1 MIKKTLG
8 ILLFLGF
15 SIGLLAQVN
24 NYYID
29 FGLNDVTNGNIT
41 ASPDVNGHYWNNMS
55 NNTAGQSITLV
66 DKNNVASTIQPMLVV
81 TFGSN
86 GIQNGGLLS
95 PNAALLNDFA
105 IATATQDY
113 FFLSSSPSSDEMEFS
128 GLDPA
133 KGYVFNFFGT
143 RNSTS
148 TRITT
153 YDLQGQNA
161 YTGNLQTSGTNLG
174 GNGYNGNNSTVL
186 ASDTILPDAN
196 GVITLNISV
205 NTGGFAYLGA
215 MRLDE
220 IDLSTTNLAPIVDA
234 GQGVQL
240 PSGTTSHTLTGTA
253 TDPEGNAMTYSW
265 TQVGGGMTTIVNPNM
280 LSTAV
285 NGLVDGEVY
294 VYQLTVSDGV
304 NSVSDFV
311 TISVGSLLRSFYVD
325 FGPNDVTNGNITAS
339 PDVNGNHWNNV
350 TSASG
355 GVPVT
360 LVDAFNF
367 STNIQ
372 IKVTAPFTANGI
384 QNGGLLAPDPSLLN
398 DFAVATA
405 TQDYF
410 FTVSSGTLRIDG
422 LDPTKAYVF
431 HTFGSRN
438 TASVRETKY
447 VFTGTTQDS
456 TILQTSGPSLG
467 GAGYDGNNSA
477 VAVSAP
483 VRPDA
488 SGRLTID
495 MTATQGT
502 FAYLNVMRIDEVE
515 VVNPTYLVDFGPD
528 DATNGN
534 ATFSPDVNG
543 NYWNNMTQT
552 AANQDTINLVSSTNA
567 SSSAYMTVTQGFLSN
582 GINHGGLLNPQD
594 TLLGDFAIAT
604 ATQDYFFT
612 ANTTGSLE
620 IGGLD
625 TSKSYVFQFFGTR
638 NTGSDRITNYSLNG
652 ANTFSGDLQ
661 TSGTDLGGTGYN
673 GNNSSVIT
681 TDTMHADS
689 NGMITIDVSV
699 TQGGFAYIGLMQM
712 EEITPLL
719 QPAPICPTRDSLLI
733 AVMGSSVADGYGATN
748 SEGYAFQYTQLL
760 SDRYAN
766 GEGENWSVSN
776 ISVGGNNTIL
786 LGNRWD
792 DDLLPL
798 CSRYVIYGLSL
809 GNEGIMSQGQA
820 AFNQFETNM
829 LQLITQARNAGM
841 EPIVVNCYA
850 NGAFD
855 STDYNFTKQ
864 MNLLIHEW
872 DVASINTLGAVD
884 DGTGK
889 WAAGYVADPA
899 HPNTAGHTEMFYTIV
914 PSLFDA
920 LHDGKP
926 QPNMVSN
933 TYISLDK
940 NVNDTQLEF
949 TPDAIVHPFTVSFD
963 VKTTETGTIGGFTT
977 DNGGYGGLKIISTGE
992 LEYITS
998 DTNGIAGFT
1007 IVNDGNWHKITLTH
1021 YYAQGK
1027 TYLYV
1032 DGIPQGELAEQLE
1045 PNTFI
1050 LSEAG
1055 GASADFREWY
1065 FYRSGMTQEEI
1076 SAMVNGDLLKSS
1088 LELYAPLDGQAVV
1101 GNDALVNLAQSLGT
1115 VSEVAGYQYITAT
1128 NEVQQPTR
1136 NPLKVYPNPFS
1147 ESTNITFQLESRSEV
1162 KLSIYDM
1169 NGQVVNTIINESL
1182 PSGEYKIPWNKNHL
1196 VGKMFVCVLQVD
1208 SEVFREKL
1216 IVFD

>member
-1 MIKKTLG
+1 MKKIFTLLIVS
-8 ILLFLGF
+8 IL
-15 SIGLLAQVN
+15 SISLHAQVN

-29 FGLNDVTNGNIT
+29 FGLNDVTNGNET
-41 ASPDVNGHYWNNMS
+41 TSPDANGHYWNNMS
-55 NNTAGQSITLV
+55 NSTAGQFITLV
-66 DKNNVASTIQPMLVV
+66 DKNNNPSTIQPTLVV
-81 TFGSN
+81 SFGNN
-86 GIQNGGLLS
+86 GINHGGLLA
-95 PNAALLNDFA
+95 PNATLLNDFA

-113 FFLSSSPSSDEMEFS
+113 FFLSSTPASDEIEFS

-143 RNSTS
+143 RNTTV

-153 YDLQGQNA
+153 YDLAGQNTF
-161 YTGNLQTSGTNLG
+161 TGDLQTSGTNLG

-196 GVITLNISV
+196 GKIILNIAV

-215 MRLDE
+215 MRIDE
-220 IDLSTTNLAPIVDA
+220 IDLSSTNLAPMVDA
-234 GQGVQL
+234 GQGAQL
-240 PSGTTSHTLTGTA
+240 IAGTTSYTLSGSA
-253 TDPEGNAMTYSW
+253 TDPEGDPMTYSW
-265 TQVGGGMTTIVNPNM
+265 TQISGGMTTIANPNM

-304 NSVSDFV
+304 NSVSDLV
-311 TISVGSLLRSFYVD
+311 TISVGALLRSFYLD

-339 PDVNGNHWNNV
+339 PDANGHYWNNV

-360 LVDAFNF
+360 LVDEFNF

-372 IKVTAPFTANGI
+372 IKATQPFTANGI
-384 QNGGLLAPDPSLLN
+384 QNGGLLAPDPTLLN

-431 HTFGSRN
+431 RTFGSRN
-438 TASVRETKY
+438 TASVRETKL
-447 VFTGTTQDS
+447 VFSGTTQDS
-456 TILQTSGPSLG
+456 TILQTSGSNLG
-467 GAGYDGNNSA
+467 GTGYDGNNSSI
-477 VAVSAP
+477 AVSAP

-515 VVNPTYLVDFGPD
+515 VINPKYLVDFGPD
-528 DATNGN
+528 DVNNGN
-534 ATFSPDVNG
+534 ATLSPDLNG

-552 AANQDTINLVSSTNA
+552 AANQDTIQLVSNTNA
-567 SSSAYMTVTQGFLSN
+567 TSSAYMTVTQGFLSN

-612 ANTTGSLE
+612 AGSTGSLE

-625 TSKSYVFQFFGTR
+625 TSKSYIFKFFGTR
-638 NTGSDRITNYSLNG
+638 NTASDRITNYALNG

-661 TSGTDLGGTGYN
+661 TSGIDLGGTGYN

-681 TDTMHADS
+681 TDTMKANS
-689 NGMITIDVSV
+689 NGMITIDISV

-760 SDRYAN
+760 NDRHAN
-766 GEGENWSVSN
+766 GLGEDWGVAN

-786 LGNRWD
+786 LGNRWE

-820 AFNQFETNM
+820 AFTQFENNM
-829 LQLITQARNAGM
+829 LQLITQARNAGI

-864 MNLLIHEW
+864 MNLLIHSW

-920 LHDGKP
+920 MHQGKP
-926 QPNMVSN
+926 QPNLVSN
-933 TYISLDK
+933 THITIDK
-940 NVNDTQLEF
+940 SVNDVQLEF
-949 TPDAIVHPFTVSFD
+949 TPDAVVHPFTVSFD
-963 VKTTETGTIGGFTT
+963 VKTTETGTVGGFTT
-977 DNGGYGGLKIISTGE
+977 DNGGYGGLTISTSGE
-992 LEYITS
+992 LNYV
-998 DTNGIAGFT
+998 TNSTNQIAGDVV
-1007 IVNDGNWHKITLTH
+1007 INDGNWHKVTLTH

-1027 TYLYV
+1027 TFLYV
-1032 DGIPQGELAEQLE
+1032 DGNLQGEVSEQLE

-1050 LSEAG
+1050 LSEAN

-1065 FYRSGMTQEEI
+1065 FYRSGMNQEEV
-1076 SAMVNGDLLKSS
+1076 SAMVNGNLLKSS
-1088 LELYAPLDGQAVV
+1088 LELYAPLDGQAVI
-1101 GNDALVNLAQSLGT
+1101 GNDPYINLAQSLGV
-1115 VSEVAGYQYITAT
+1115 VSEVSGYQYITAT
-1128 NEVQQPTR
+1128 NDVSVPTQMA
-1136 NPLKVYPNPFS
+1136 LKVFPNPFS
-1147 ESTNITFQLESRSEV
+1147 ESTNISFQLQNRSEV
-1162 KLSIYDM
+1162 QLSIYDM
-1169 NGQVVNTIINESL
+1169 NGQEVNTIINESL
-1182 PSGEYKIPWNKNHL
+1182 PSGTYNIPWKRNHL
-1196 VGKMFVCVLQVD
+1196 NSKMYVCVLRVNRQIIT
-1208 SEVFREKL
+1208 EQL
-1216 IVFD
+1216 IVFE